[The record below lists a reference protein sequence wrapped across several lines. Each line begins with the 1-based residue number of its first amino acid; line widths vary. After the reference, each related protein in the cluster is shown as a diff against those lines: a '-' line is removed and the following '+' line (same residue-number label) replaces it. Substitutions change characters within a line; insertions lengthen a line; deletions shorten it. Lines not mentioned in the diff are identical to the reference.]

1 MSKDN
6 DAANNITHAAIK
18 KVLERVGKHQGVI
31 GSVLCDMQGLPL
43 QSTVAPDDAEAISAY
58 CGSLV
63 GKVGHV
69 TEEITGELPKSIRIE
84 TTIGDIEIIP
94 DYTTEIT
101 IVALIQRKSSS
112 TKH

>member
-6 DAANNITHAAIK
+6 DAANNITPAAIK

-69 TEEITGELPKSIRIE
+69 TEEITGELPKSIRIV
-84 TTIGDIEIIP
+84 TTYGDIEIIQ